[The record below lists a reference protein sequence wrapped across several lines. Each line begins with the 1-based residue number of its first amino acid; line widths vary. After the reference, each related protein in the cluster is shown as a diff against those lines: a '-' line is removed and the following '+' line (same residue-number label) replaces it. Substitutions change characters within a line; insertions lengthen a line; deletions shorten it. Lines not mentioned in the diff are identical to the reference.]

1 MIFNCYW
8 NGINF
13 INIFIVCVVS
23 GKKFWNIKE
32 DLEKGLKE
40 VIIVKMLL
48 MNSWGEFLIKI
59 LWDIFICYLII
70 LFVII

>member
-1 MIFNCYW
+1 MC
-8 NGINF
+8 
-13 INIFIVCVVS
+13 
-23 GKKFWNIKE
+23 GKWKNFWNIKE